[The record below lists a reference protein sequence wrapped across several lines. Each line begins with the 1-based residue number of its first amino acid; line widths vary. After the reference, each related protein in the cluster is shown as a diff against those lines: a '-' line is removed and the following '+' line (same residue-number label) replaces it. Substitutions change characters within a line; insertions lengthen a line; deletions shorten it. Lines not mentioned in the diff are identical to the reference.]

1 MTKSLILAFTSLI
14 AILNPLGAVPMFMA
28 MTAAYTPERRRH
40 TIKRAIITAALVMI
54 VFTLLGTFILR
65 FFGITTEAFRIAGG
79 IIFFGIG
86 WDMLQARRSRVKTT
100 EEEEIAGSSQ
110 DDVGIV
116 PLGIPGLAGPGAIT
130 TVIALDGR
138 AANFAESVSVYIA
151 IVLALAVVWVTLA
164 AAPFVTRR
172 MGTTGMN
179 VMTRLMGLLVTV
191 IGAQFV
197 IDGVS
202 TVVFNLSTRIN

>member
-28 MTAAYTPERRRH
+28 MTGAYTQERRRL
-40 TIKRAIITAALVMI
+40 TLQRAIVTATVVLF
-54 VFTLLGTFILR
+54 VFTLLGTWILR

-100 EEEEIAGSSQ
+100 EEEEIAGTSQ
-110 DDVGIV
+110 EDVGIV

-130 TVIALDGR
+130 TVIALNGR
-138 AANFAESVSVYIA
+138 ATNIGESVSVYLA
-151 IVLALAVVWVTLA
+151 IVLALLVCWITLS

-191 IGAQFV
+191 VGAQFV

-202 TVVFNLSTRIN
+202 TVVVNIATRIN

>member
-1 MTKSLILAFTSLI
+1 MMKSFILAFTSLI
-14 AILNPLGAVPMFMA
+14 AILNPLGSIPMFMA
-28 MTAAYTPERRRH
+28 MTGAYTRERRKE
-40 TIKRAIITAALVMI
+40 TIKRAIITATLVMI
-54 VFTLLGTFILR
+54 IFALLGTSILR

-79 IIFFGIG
+79 VIFFGIG

-110 DDVGIV
+110 EDVSIV
-116 PLGIPGLAGPGAIT
+116 PLGIPGLAGPGTIT
-130 TVIALDGR
+130 TVIALNGR
-138 AANFAESVSVYIA
+138 ASTFAESAAVYLA
-151 IVLALAVVWVTLA
+151 ILLSALVLWATLS
-164 AAPFVTRR
+164 AAPFVSRR
-172 MGTTGMN
+172 LGTTGMN

-202 TVVFNLSTRIN
+202 TVVFNISSRIN